1 MKKYV
6 WTVLLAL
13 VLGVF
18 LTSNGLQAQGKFE
31 VELQGG
37 IWTLKPVI
45 RYIEDQPWKNA
56 GEQAYGISIRYKP
69 RQSFSIGLNYQR
81 IRAQYSFSTLLVE
94 PGVVQVWD
102 YQHQKILYYDLNTE
116 ERERV
121 SLAGDMVLLDLR
133 WEIKP
138 SWRIHPYFT
147 LGAGALFPKITDDYY
162 ASAWYIDTRYVNDP
176 QYDYGKCVWYEVTE
190 GGNFS
195 DLDVSVL
202 PVLELM
208 FGLKAELI
216 KKKLALGVEGGFLD
230 GLVYRGT
237 LNLRF

>member
-31 VELQGG
+31 IELQGG
-37 IWTLKPVI
+37 IWTLKPVLK
-45 RYIEDQPWKNA
+45 YIDDQPWKNA
-56 GEQAYGISIRYKP
+56 GEQIYGVSIRYKP
-69 RQSFSIGLNYQR
+69 GQSFSIGLSYQR
-81 IRAQYSFSTLLVE
+81 VKAQYSFSTLLVE
-94 PGVVQVWD
+94 PDVIQVWD
-102 YQHQKILYYDLNTE
+102 TRNQKTLYYDLNTE
-116 ERERV
+116 EREKAN
-121 SLAGDMVLLDLR
+121 LTGDMVLLDLR

-138 SWRIHPYFT
+138 SWRVHPYFT
-147 LGAGALFPKITDDYY
+147 LGAGAVFPKVTEDYF
-162 ASAWYIDTRYVNDP
+162 ASAWYIDTRYV
-176 QYDYGKCVWYEVTE
+176 DYPDGGKCTWYEVTE
-190 GGNFS
+190 GGSF
-195 DLDVSVL
+195 DDFDQPVL

-208 FGLKAELI
+208 FGLRAELL

-237 LNLRF
+237 LNFRF

>member
-31 VELQGG
+31 IELQGG
-37 IWTLKPVI
+37 IWTLKPVLK
-45 RYIEDQPWKNA
+45 YIEDQPWKNA
-56 GEQAYGISIRYKP
+56 NEQVYGVSIRYKP
-69 RQSFSIGLNYQR
+69 KQSFSIGLTYQR
-81 IRAQYSFSTLLVE
+81 VNAQYSYTASRVL
-94 PGVVQVWD
+94 PNAVWRFDWDEWKD
-102 YQHQKILYYDLNTE
+102 YLFDLNIE
-116 ERERV
+116 EREKAT
-121 SLAGDMVLLDLR
+121 LTGDMVLLDLR

-138 SWRIHPYFT
+138 SWRVHPYFT
-147 LGAGALFPKITDDYY
+147 LGAGAVFNKITEDYL
-162 ASAWYIDTRYVNDP
+162 STSWYVDTRNGETFWDN
-176 QYDYGKCVWYEVTE
+176 WTT
-190 GGNFS
+190 GGNFE
-195 DLDVSVL
+195 DFDYPVL

-208 FGLKAELI
+208 FGLKAELV

-237 LNLRF
+237 LNFRF